1 MSGWTWCLIGLAF
14 ILVEL
19 AVPSGFYLFL
29 LGVSGI
35 LVGLVVLTGIVP
47 GLTAQ
52 LVLFSLVAVVACFC
66 LARKLQERIRG
77 GSSTSTDAVG
87 KAVKVG
93 ASFIAPGA
101 TGQGELWGSTWTL
114 RNVGQEG
121 LDSSSEAVVIGVEGL
136 TLLVKRR

>member
-14 ILVEL
+14 IFVEL

-52 LVLFSLVAVVACFC
+52 LVLFSVVAVVACFC

-77 GSSTSTDAVG
+77 GTSTTTDAVG

>member
-14 ILVEL
+14 IFVEL

-35 LVGLVVLTGIVP
+35 LVGFIVLTGIVP
-47 GLTAQ
+47 GVTAQ
-52 LVLFSLVAVVACFC
+52 LVLFSVVAVVTCFC

-77 GSSTSTDAVG
+77 RSSSTTDAVG
-87 KAVKVG
+87 KVVKVG
-93 ASFIAPGA
+93 DSFVAPGA
-101 TGQGELWGSTWTL
+101 TGRGELWGSTWTL
-114 RNVGQEG
+114 RNVGEQG
-121 LDSSSEAVVIGVEGL
+121 LESSSEALVVGVEGL